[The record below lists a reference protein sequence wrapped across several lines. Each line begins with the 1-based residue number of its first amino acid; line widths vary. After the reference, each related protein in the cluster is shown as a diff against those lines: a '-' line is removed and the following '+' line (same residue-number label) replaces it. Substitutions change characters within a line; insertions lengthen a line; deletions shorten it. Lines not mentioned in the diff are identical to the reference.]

1 MTRKIGIVCC
11 SDGFNR
17 AYEGE
22 IEELHRILADM
33 GIESVL
39 SPFLYARDGVASG
52 TAEERAKA
60 VMDFYLDDTIDAI
73 CDISGGDIANGILP
87 YLDYSVIAKMDKQ
100 FWGYSDLT
108 TVLNAIYAK
117 AGRTGVLYQ
126 IRNVLYK
133 ERKQQMTDV
142 RDVLCEGG
150 DALYRIDYHYV
161 QGTEMHGIIVGGNI
175 RCFLKLSGT
184 A

>member
-52 TAEERAKA
+52 TWMIRLTQSATYPVE
-60 VMDFYLDDTIDAI
+60 
-73 CDISGGDIANGILP
+73 ISRMESCRIWIIA
-87 YLDYSVIAKMDKQ
+87 
-100 FWGYSDLT
+100 
-108 TVLNAIYAK
+108 
-117 AGRTGVLYQ
+117 
-126 IRNVLYK
+126 
-133 ERKQQMTDV
+133 
-142 RDVLCEGG
+142 
-150 DALYRIDYHYV
+150 
-161 QGTEMHGIIVGGNI
+161 
-175 RCFLKLSGT
+175 
-184 A
+184 

>member
-52 TAEERAKA
+52 TAEERAMIRLTQSA
-60 VMDFYLDDTIDAI
+60 TYPVE
-73 CDISGGDIANGILP
+73 ISRMESCRIWIIA
-87 YLDYSVIAKMDKQ
+87 
-100 FWGYSDLT
+100 
-108 TVLNAIYAK
+108 
-117 AGRTGVLYQ
+117 
-126 IRNVLYK
+126 
-133 ERKQQMTDV
+133 
-142 RDVLCEGG
+142 
-150 DALYRIDYHYV
+150 
-161 QGTEMHGIIVGGNI
+161 
-175 RCFLKLSGT
+175 
-184 A
+184 

>member
-39 SPFLYARDGVASG
+39 SPFLYARDGVAGG

-87 YLDYSVIAKMDKQ
+87 YLDYSVIAKMDK
-100 FWGYSDLT
+100 
-108 TVLNAIYAK
+108 
-117 AGRTGVLYQ
+117 
-126 IRNVLYK
+126 
-133 ERKQQMTDV
+133 
-142 RDVLCEGG
+142 
-150 DALYRIDYHYV
+150 
-161 QGTEMHGIIVGGNI
+161 
-175 RCFLKLSGT
+175 
-184 A
+184 